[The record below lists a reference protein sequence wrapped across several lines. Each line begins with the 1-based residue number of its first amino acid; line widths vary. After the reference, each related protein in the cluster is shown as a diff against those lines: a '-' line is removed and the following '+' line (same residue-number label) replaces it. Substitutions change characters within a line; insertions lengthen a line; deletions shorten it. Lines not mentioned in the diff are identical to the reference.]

1 MRKITVSVLALLL
14 ILAMAVPAFAAEVG
28 FVHDEADILT
38 AQEESLLYTYAQ
50 EVAEEYK
57 CGIYI
62 VILDDY
68 TDYAW
73 DPFEAA
79 YTIYHNNALG
89 LGENRD
95 GVLLLLSMWQRDYAF
110 FVYGENAEYAL
121 NDYAQIKLEEAMLDD
136 LADNRWYDGL
146 EDFIGYCDRALE
158 AAKAGEP
165 IRESLVPYYLGVWFF
180 AALAGAIVC
189 GVLYSGMK
197 TAKVKTQAHDYL
209 SAEGLHLTQ
218 TSDLFT
224 HRTVR
229 RRRIQSSSGSGGSG
243 HARSGGGGSGRS
255 GKF

>member
-1 MRKITVSVLALLL
+1 MRKMTVSVLALLL
-14 ILAMAVPAFAAEVG
+14 ILALAVPAFAAEVG

-38 AQEESLLYTYAQ
+38 AEEKSLLYTYVQ
-50 EVAEEYK
+50 EVAEKYK

-62 VILDDY
+62 VILDDHS
-68 TDYAW
+68 DYAG

-95 GVLLLLSMWQRDYAF
+95 GILLLLSMRQRDYAF

-121 NDYAQIKLEEAMLDD
+121 NDYAQVKLEEAMLDG
-136 LADNRWYDGL
+136 LSQNRWYDGL
-146 EDFIGYCDRALE
+146 VDFTGFCGYAL
-158 AAKAGEP
+158 AQAGKGEP
-165 IRESLVPYYLGVWFF
+165 LRESLAPYYLGVWIF
-180 AALAGAIVC
+180 AAIVGGIVC
-189 GVLYSGMK
+189 AVLYSGMK

-209 SAEGLHLTQ
+209 SAEGLRLTR

-229 RRRIQSSSGSGGSG
+229 RRKIQSSSGSGGSG